1 MVTITNSYNPL
12 LNISF
17 QTVKFMENTKLS
29 GSFDDDVSLL
39 DSVLRV
45 SESFDM
51 VKRVLTPKNGQ
62 RCAFFYIAG
71 FAHGQ
76 VVQDFMRYCLN
87 TEEIILADS
96 TIPYVEA
103 SRSDELE
110 TVVKK
115 ILAGMTCFI
124 AEGQS
129 EAFLMDMRNMPARGI
144 EEPENDK
151 VLRGARDGFGESLQ
165 PNAALIR
172 RRIRDPRLTFAVQTV
187 GKSTKT
193 DVCLCYV
200 DGVADSK
207 YVESLK
213 AQLKK
218 LDLESVNFQCETLC
232 EALIKKRWY
241 NPFPKVRY
249 TERPDAAAASVLE
262 GSVLL
267 MCDNSPAVMILPTS
281 IFDFFQETDDFCFPP
296 LTGSYLRIIRFAV
309 YLASIYLTP
318 VWYWLLGFVDR
329 LPSWLQFLA
338 LSQEAGIPV
347 FWQLLII
354 EFAIDGMRLASLNT
368 PDALGS
374 SLSIVGGLILGDF
387 AVSSGWFSPDV
398 ILYTAFVTIA
408 NFTQTSYELGY
419 AVKFMRM
426 IMLILT
432 ALIGGF
438 GILLGTALM
447 LFLIITNK
455 GIEGSRSY
463 LYPLIPFNGRALI
476 GLMVRLRKKEEKNT
490 KA

>member
-1 MVTITNSYNPL
+1 
-12 LNISF
+12 
-17 QTVKFMENTKLS
+17 MENSKLS
-29 GSFDDDVSLL
+29 GNFECDVSLL

-51 VKRVLTPKNGQ
+51 VRRELAPKNGQ
-62 RCAFFYIAG
+62 RCAFFYVAG
-71 FAHGQ
+71 FANGQ
-76 VVQDFMRYCLN
+76 VVQDFLRYCLN
-87 TEEIILADS
+87 AEKITLSDS

-103 SRSDELE
+103 SRSDDVD

-115 ILAGMTCFI
+115 VLAGMTCFI
-124 AEGQS
+124 AEGQRQ
-129 EAFLMDMRNMPARGI
+129 AFLMDMRNMPSRGI

-172 RRIRDPRLTFAVQTV
+172 RRVRDPRLTFSVMTI
-187 GKSTKT
+187 GESTKT

-200 DGVADSK
+200 DGVADMK
-207 YVESLK
+207 YVENLK

-218 LDLESVNFQCETLC
+218 LDLKSVNFQCETLC

-267 MCDNSPAVMILPTS
+267 MCDNSPAVMILPTA

-318 VWYWLLGFVDR
+318 VWYWVLGFVDK
-329 LPSWLQFLA
+329 LPSWLQFLS

-432 ALIGGF
+432 ALIGGW
-438 GILLGTALM
+438 GILLGTLLM
-447 LFLIITNK
+447 IILVVTNK

-463 LYPLIPFNGRALI
+463 LYPLIPFNGRALL
-476 GLMVRLRKKEEKNT
+476 GLMIRLRRTDTSKEK
-490 KA
+490 

>member
-1 MVTITNSYNPL
+1 
-12 LNISF
+12 
-17 QTVKFMENTKLS
+17 MEKQKLS
-29 GSFDDDVSLL
+29 NNFDCNIALI

-45 SESFDM
+45 KESFDI
-51 VKRVLTPKNGQ
+51 VKRILTPKNGQ
-62 RCAFFYIAG
+62 KCAFFYIAG
-71 FAHGQ
+71 FANGQ

-87 TEEIILADS
+87 ADELTLADE

-110 TVVKK
+110 AVIKN
-115 ILAGMTCFI
+115 ILSGMTCLI
-124 AEGQS
+124 VEG
-129 EAFLMDMRNMPARGI
+129 EAKAFLMDMRNMPTRGV

-151 VLRGARDGFGESLQ
+151 VLRGARDGFGEALQ
-165 PNAALIR
+165 PNATLIR
-172 RRIRDPRLTFAVQTV
+172 RRIRDPKLTFAVQTI
-187 GKSTKT
+187 GERTKS
-193 DVCLCYV
+193 DICVCYI
-200 DGVADSK
+200 DGVADRK
-207 YVESLK
+207 YVKNLKNQLGSLK
-213 AQLKK
+213 
-218 LDLESVNFQCETLC
+218 LESVNFQGETLC
-232 EALIKKRWY
+232 EALIKKKWY

-249 TERPDAAAASVLE
+249 TERPDAAAASLLE

-267 MCDNSPAVMILPTS
+267 MCDNSPSVMILPTS

-309 YLASIYLTP
+309 YLFSIYLTP
-318 VWYWLLGFVDR
+318 VWYWLLSHMDR

-432 ALIGGF
+432 ALIGGW
-438 GILLGTALM
+438 GILLGTVLM
-447 LFLIITNK
+447 LVLIATNK

-463 LYPLIPFNGRALI
+463 LYPLIPFNGRALL
-476 GLMVRLRKKEEKNT
+476 GLVFRLNRKRKS
-490 KA
+490 

>member
-1 MVTITNSYNPL
+1 
-12 LNISF
+12 
-17 QTVKFMENTKLS
+17 MENCKLS
-29 GSFDDDVSLL
+29 GNFDDDISLL
-39 DSVLRV
+39 DSILQV
-45 SESFDM
+45 SESFDL
-51 VKRVLTPKNGQ
+51 VKRILIPKNGQ
-62 RCAFFYIAG
+62 RCAFFYVAG
-71 FAHGQ
+71 FANGQ

-87 TEEIILADS
+87 AEEFVLSDS

-103 SRSDELE
+103 SRSDEVE
-110 TVVKK
+110 AVIKK

-124 AEGQS
+124 AEGQPK
-129 EAFLMDMRNMPARGI
+129 AFLMDMRNMPSRSI

-165 PNAALIR
+165 PNATLIR
-172 RRIRDPRLTFAVQTV
+172 RRVRDPRLRFSVLTI

-193 DVCLCYV
+193 DVCLCYM
-200 DGVADSK
+200 DGIADMK
-207 YVESLK
+207 YVENLKNQLK
-213 AQLKK
+213 A
-218 LDLESVNFQCETLC
+218 LDLESVNFQGETLC

-241 NPFPKVRY
+241 NPFPKARY

-267 MCDNSPAVMILPTS
+267 MCDNSPSAMILPVS
-281 IFDFFQETDDFCFPP
+281 IFDFFQETDDFCFPA

-318 VWYWLLGFVDR
+318 VWLWLLGFVDR

-347 FWQLLII
+347 FWQLIII

-426 IMLILT
+426 IMLVLT
-432 ALIGGF
+432 AVIGGW
-438 GILLGTALM
+438 GILLGTLLM
-447 LFLIITNK
+447 IVLIATNK

-463 LYPLIPFNGRALI
+463 LYPLIPFNGRALL
-476 GLMVRLRKKEEKNT
+476 GLILRLRRTERSKEK
-490 KA
+490 